1 VPKDILELYI
11 GQGETLEK
19 RNTRL
24 PEYETITGEEK
35 AENYIAPNGL
45 RHAVNVALA
54 LGQPLLITGEP
65 GTGKTRLA
73 NSIAYELGVPL
84 LEFYTKTNSTATDL
98 FYQYDALQRFQD
110 IHLEVQKPMEAYI
123 KFHALGEAILLANPT
138 EHASSLLRQ
147 ELKAKGPT
155 RSVVLIDEIDKA
167 PRDLPND
174 ILNEI
179 ERMSFKVKEAEWSFE
194 AAKRYRP
201 IIVMTSNTEKDLP
214 DAFLRRCVYYH
225 IPFPDS
231 DMLKGIVKRRFAKDH
246 QFSSDFESKN
256 LEKALKLFKAIRGLD
271 LRKKPATAEFLAWL
285 SILMTLGVDLSRP
298 FDEKQKEQLRMSY
311 SVLAKNNHDL
321 ERMRNYL
328 PVIE

>member
-1 VPKDILELYI
+1 MPQEMLELYI
-11 GQGETLEK
+11 GKGEPLEK
-19 RNTRL
+19 RNKIL
-24 PEYETITGEEK
+24 PEYEPITGAEK
-35 AENYIAPNGL
+35 AENYIAPSEL
-45 RHAVNVALA
+45 RQAVNVALA

-84 LEFYTKTNSTATDL
+84 LEYYTKTNSTATDL
-98 FYQYDALQRFQD
+98 FYQYDALLRFQD

-123 KFHALGEAILLANPT
+123 TFHALGEAILLANPG
-138 EHASSLLRQ
+138 EMALSFLRP
-147 ELKAKGPT
+147 EFKKKVPT

-179 ERMSFKVKEAEWSFE
+179 ERMSFTVKEAGWRFE
-194 AAKRYRP
+194 ANQRHRP

-231 DMLKGIVKRRFAKDH
+231 EKLKEIVKRRFADDH
-246 QFSSDFESKN
+246 QFSSEFESRS
-256 LEKALKLFKAIRGLD
+256 LEKALKLFEAIRGLD
-271 LRKKPATAEFLAWL
+271 LRKKPATAEFIGWL
-285 SILMTLGVDLSRP
+285 SILMAVGIDLSQP
-298 FDEKQKEQLRMSY
+298 FNDRQKEQLKMSY

-321 ERMRNYL
+321 ERMRNYDA
-328 PVIE
+328 VIE